1 MLFSLRVPLVKQ
13 KLLTLPEYPSSPSV
27 FLGVRV
33 ALSIAFCVVFCTS
46 LFAFCYLFFCQL
58 YCLTFFGFQLLIIR
72 FWYLQSI
79 HNTISRKVEDFKGV
93 IRNRK
98 TDRQCN
104 GKKQKRRMDKHDLQ
118 NITQKTKD
126 RGTRTTLK
134 TEGVR
139 MSSGRISSSCS
150 IWGICRGVALVTHPV
165 IHKSCMR
172 NGLIQLITSR
182 DELFVASAY
191 ETRVYHNAASSKPA
205 NGKVCSIPFCMV
217 KLCMWLTVDFRFSL
231 CIPFSSTQ
239 RTHCKVKVIKLFQRK
254 LLTLHEEHDQPP
266 VFVRSWLFLYLVVR
280 VILIIFC
287 SSYCI

>member
-1 MLFSLRVPLVKQ
+1 MVKN
-13 KLLTLPEYPSSPSV
+13 KKDEWT
-27 FLGVRV
+27 
-33 ALSIAFCVVFCTS
+33 
-46 LFAFCYLFFCQL
+46 
-58 YCLTFFGFQLLIIR
+58 
-72 FWYLQSI
+72 
-79 HNTISRKVEDFKGV
+79 NTIYKTLHRKLKIVE
-93 IRNRK
+93 
-98 TDRQCN
+98 
-104 GKKQKRRMDKHDLQ
+104 HEP
-118 NITQKTKD
+118 
-126 RGTRTTLK
+126 TLK